1 MKRWESLIDQK
12 IREAM
17 EQGEFDD
24 LPGKGKPVDT
34 SENPFEDPEL
44 RLAHRILRNAGFA
57 PSWIEERKD
66 IEAELEIAR
75 HQLSKAWMILK
86 RSQGS
91 ENEKGAG
98 GRWQK
103 ALNSFTQQ
111 VAELNGRIVLWNLK
125 VPAPGFQ
132 RTLIDAGQEIERIRT
147 SE

>member
-1 MKRWESLIDQK
+1 MKRWESLIDQR

-66 IEAELEIAR
+66 IEANFEIAR
-75 HQLSKAWMILK
+75 NQLSKAWMILK
-86 RSQGS
+86 KAQGS
-91 ENEKGAG
+91 ENERGAG
-98 GRWQK
+98 ARWEK

-111 VAELNGRIVLWNLK
+111 VGDLNRRIILWNLK

-132 RTLIDAGQEIERIRT
+132 RTLIDAQQEIERIRA
-147 SE
+147 SA

>member
-66 IEAELEIAR
+66 IEAELQTAR
-75 HQLSKAWMILK
+75 NQLSKAWLIL
-86 RSQGS
+86 RGAQGS
-91 ENEKGAG
+91 ENERGAG
-98 GRWQK
+98 ARWEK

-111 VAELNGRIVLWNLK
+111 VGDLNDRIILWNLK
-125 VPAPGFQ
+125 VPASGFQ
-132 RTLIDAGQEIERIRT
+132 RTPIDAKQEIERIRE
-147 SE
+147 SA